1 MEARDFVRELI
12 SSGMTQVEIAK
23 RTGIPQP
30 TISKVVRG
38 DVADVL
44 SRTYRTLERL
54 HREVVKPES
63 QANGAQ
69 LPVAPGD
76 AGEVLSA

>member
-54 HREVVKPES
+54 HREVVRPS
-63 QANGAQ
+63 DTVAA
-69 LPVAPGD
+69 PVSSADGGD
-76 AGEVLSA
+76 SAEVAHV